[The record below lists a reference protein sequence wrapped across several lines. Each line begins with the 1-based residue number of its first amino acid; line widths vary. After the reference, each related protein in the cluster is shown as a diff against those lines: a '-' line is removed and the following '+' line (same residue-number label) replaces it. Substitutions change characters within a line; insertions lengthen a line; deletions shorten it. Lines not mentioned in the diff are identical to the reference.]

1 MILAYF
7 IFFSLFTSF
16 RHYNFQ
22 TQAWDMAIFSQTLWN
37 TIHGKIMF
45 NSLEE
50 IKGPYNHLA
59 VHMRPFMFLLV
70 PGYALF
76 PSPYF
81 LLIIQTLGLALG
93 AWPIYLLAKKI
104 LPPGNWPLILTA
116 GYLLYPPLHWVN
128 TFDFHEIAFF
138 IPLFLTALY
147 FLETKRWG
155 WMGLFLALAASTK
168 EDAVLIVLFSGL
180 YLILKPATDGWRS
193 TQRKLGVAIILL
205 STFYFLLATKIIMPA
220 LGGGLLRLDRY
231 AALGSTPSEII
242 GNLIRH
248 PGLFVQTIFTQNKL
262 EYLFWIFLPVSF
274 LPIFS
279 WQSLALIIPGILEN
293 TLTGFK
299 SQFAGLY
306 QYDAVIIGGIF
317 IGAIYGLKKVLIRF
331 PAQKILAERILI
343 GAIALGF
350 FFRSPINPLTFPTAI
365 FKSNPQWKTFRTM
378 TRLVPPAASVAAQT
392 NLVPH
397 LANREQIYLLGRE
410 PFPVDIA
417 LIDGADLTGFESE
430 TNFQTY
436 ADNYIRSGKYDFQ
449 TIEDRYFV
457 IYKKELQLNYK

>member
-7 IFFSLFTSF
+7 IFFSIFTSF

-37 TIHGKIMF
+37 TVHGKIMF

-50 IKGPYNHLA
+50 VRGPYNHLA
-59 VHMRPFMFLLV
+59 IHMRPFMFLLV

-116 GYLLYPPLHWVN
+116 SYLLYPSLHWVN

-138 IPLFLTALY
+138 IPLFLAAIY
-147 FLETKRWG
+147 FLEMKKWG

-168 EDAVLIVLFSGL
+168 EDAILIVLFVGL
-180 YLILKPATDGWRS
+180 YLLLKPTKELSFWN
-193 TQRKLGVAIILL
+193 TQRKIGSAVILL
-205 STFYFLLATKIIMPA
+205 SIFYFLLATKIIMPA

-231 AALGSTPSEII
+231 AALGNTPSEII
-242 GNLIRH
+242 TNLIRH
-248 PGLFVQTIFTQNKL
+248 PALLTQTIFTPNKL
-262 EYLFWIFLPVSF
+262 GYLFWIFLPVVF
-274 LPIFS
+274 LPFFF
-279 WQSLALIIPGILEN
+279 WKSLLLIIPGILEN
-293 TLTGFK
+293 TLTDFQ

-331 PAQKILAERILI
+331 PNQKILAERILI
-343 GAIALGF
+343 GAIILGF
-350 FFRSPINPLTFPTAI
+350 FFRSPINPLSFPTAV
-365 FKSNPQWKTFRTM
+365 FKSNPKWEAFRTM
-378 TRLVPPAASVAAQT
+378 IRLVPPKASVAAQT
-392 NLVPH
+392 NLIPH
-397 LANREQIYLLGRE
+397 LANREQVYLLGQE
-410 PFPVDIA
+410 PFPVDIT
-417 LIDGADLTGFESE
+417 LIDGADLTGFNNE
-430 TNFQTY
+430 NAFQVY
-436 ADNYIRSGKYDFQ
+436 ADNYIRSGQYRFKN
-449 TIEDRYFV
+449 IEDRYFV
-457 IYKKELQLNYK
+457 IYKKDLKLNE